1 MQDNTDPTI
10 QLISSWL
17 WKQILV
23 GQVLQYS
30 EGNPQFIAITV
41 YMKMCMMHVIMH

>member
-1 MQDNTDPTI
+1 MQDNTDHTI
-10 QLISSWL
+10 QWMSSQL

-30 EGNPQFIAITV
+30 EGNPEYIAITV
-41 YMKMCMMHVIMH
+41 YMTMCI